1 MALNFCRLIT
11 KHCLPVRHPHD
22 HTLHSAQTGHVD
34 DGLEGRDERFAAFQT
49 ESFLWR
55 PLPLEKLLE
64 PVNRWWCCCFI
75 LWLRITAPPPPPRLP
90 LQQLCMLVRLIT
102 EVCWGMWRNT
112 DRPCGSNHSGQK
124 SPLLLQT
131 ELHDSG
137 CLKLLSDP
145 LALLHVVNE
154 HKLHADVLT
163 VGHLEERGRGQDTL
177 NRVSNLRY
185 WFSR

>member
-75 LWLRITAPPPPPRLP
+75 LWLRITAPPPTPETPP
-90 LQQLCMLVRLIT
+90 
-102 EVCWGMWRNT
+102 
-112 DRPCGSNHSGQK
+112 
-124 SPLLLQT
+124 
-131 ELHDSG
+131 
-137 CLKLLSDP
+137 
-145 LALLHVVNE
+145 AAA
-154 HKLHADVLT
+154 LHACAVNYWGVLRNVKKHRQT
-163 VGHLEERGRGQDTL
+163 LWIESFWPEESSSPPDWTAWL
-177 NRVSNLRY
+177 RVSQTFVWSTGTAPR
-185 WFSR
+185 R